1 MSELQDV
8 AETIQS
14 CEDCPLSRGRTH
26 AVPGEGSET
35 ASVMFIGEA
44 PGFWEDQQ
52 GRPFVGP
59 AGKLLDQL
67 LARVGMKR
75 SDVYI
80 TNMVKCRPADN
91 RDPYPG
97 ELQACA
103 KHLDRQIE
111 LIQPKVIVTLG
122 RHSLARFFPKETISK
137 ARGKARNVGNVTVFP
152 VYHPAAALRQESL
165 KEVLEKDFER
175 LPELVRR
182 PPEAESQEQ
191 DSQQLPM
198 F

>member
-14 CEDCPLSRGRTH
+14 CEDCPLSRGRTQ

-35 ASVMFIGEA
+35 ANVMFIGEA

-67 LARVGMKR
+67 LAGVGMKR

-111 LIQPKVIVTLG
+111 LIQPNVIVTLG
-122 RHSLARFFPKETISK
+122 RHSLARFFPKETIGK

-191 DSQQLPM
+191 ESQQLPM